1 MKQKTEFVISTY
13 RSYVKEALDFRNR
26 FAERP
31 FICRQLNE
39 PSKLVVS
46 ITLCRMEKF
55 KVCSHVT
62 KFSLIFG
69 PLQKGFYNNQR

>member
-31 FICRQLNE
+31 FICRQLSE

-46 ITLCRMEKF
+46 NTLCGMERF
-55 KVCSHVT
+55 T
-62 KFSLIFG
+62 F
-69 PLQKGFYNNQR
+69 